1 MLVKNLFAAM
11 AVMLPSVLAGG
22 TGGGGS
28 TPPSAPT
35 CRDAFKNVMIIVMEN
50 EDQGSVMNDP
60 YLGQVL
66 PSKGYLLTNAD
77 AVWHPSQP
85 NYIAMISG
93 SKRNVVL
100 DNDVDVDAPNI
111 ADLLEAKGYTW
122 RSYQEDYPG
131 NCFTGDSNNKLY
143 RRKHNPF
150 MSFNSIRNNPARCAN
165 IVPSSYL
172 DIDAKAMNLPN
183 YMFFT
188 PNMVNDGHDSDIPT
202 SSAWLKAFLEPK
214 LTNPAYANTL
224 FVVTYDESESYVAR
238 NQIYTVLL
246 GAGIKGKG
254 LKDDTFYNHYSV
266 LKAIEQN
273 FQLGN
278 MGKHDSEAEVNT
290 IPL

>member
-1 MLVKNLFAAM
+1 
-11 AVMLPSVLAGG
+11 
-22 TGGGGS
+22 
-28 TPPSAPT
+28 
-35 CRDAFKNVMIIVMEN
+35 
-50 EDQGSVMNDP
+50 
-60 YLGQVL
+60 
-66 PSKGYLLTNAD
+66 
-77 AVWHPSQP
+77 
-85 NYIAMISG
+85 
-93 SKRNVVL
+93 
-100 DNDVDVDAPNI
+100 
-111 ADLLEAKGYTW
+111 
-122 RSYQEDYPG
+122 
-131 NCFTGDSNNKLY
+131 
-143 RRKHNPF
+143 

-165 IVPSSYL
+165 IVPASYL
-172 DIDAKAMNLPN
+172 EYDAKALNLPN

-188 PNMVNDGHDSDIPT
+188 PNMDNNGHDTDIPT

-224 FVVTYDESESYVAR
+224 FVVTYDESESYIGR

-290 IPL
+290 IPLNYKSC